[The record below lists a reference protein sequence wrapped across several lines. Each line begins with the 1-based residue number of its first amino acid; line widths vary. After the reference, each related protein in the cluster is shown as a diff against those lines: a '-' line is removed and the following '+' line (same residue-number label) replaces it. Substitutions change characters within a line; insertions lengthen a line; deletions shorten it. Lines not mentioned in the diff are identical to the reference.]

1 MEEIRYCASC
11 LFGAEGILRDE
22 LRRMDAREVSAQT
35 GRVYFSGG
43 PEMMARANLRCRTAE
58 RVQVL
63 MGAFRARSFEELFQG
78 VKALPWERLDRPE
91 KGPVSGKRMVAG
103 FRSCTA
109 YLTASP
115 L

>member
-11 LFGAEGILRDE
+11 LFE
-22 LRRMDAREVSAQT
+22 RRESCGRAAADGCAEVSAQT

-78 VKALPWERLDRPE
+78 
-91 KGPVSGKRMVAG
+91 
-103 FRSCTA
+103 
-109 YLTASP
+109 
-115 L
+115 